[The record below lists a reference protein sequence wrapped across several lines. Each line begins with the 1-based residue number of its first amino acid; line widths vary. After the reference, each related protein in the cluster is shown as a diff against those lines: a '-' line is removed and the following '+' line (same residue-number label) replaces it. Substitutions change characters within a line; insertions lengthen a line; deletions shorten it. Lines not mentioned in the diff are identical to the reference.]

1 MSLVICSNG
10 EPSSAYDRYALDQA
24 PYRFRNHLVNPIDI
38 PANSEVAVI
47 NVKVNKNGL
56 IRLTRQD
63 KFYVYFNL
71 NMRTNADAPV
81 SINETTQSTGMPI
94 RASPQVLTDSD
105 EEYVNIDDFAE
116 RMTTA
121 MLRAMPHPDLDTTTT
136 KCEIARDHGGILIGP
151 GFVGFKLTYSYLGN
165 TTTTGHTSSWSHQT
179 TSFGEAPTMNVG
191 IGAGGD
197 VEIVCELDRPQ
208 DNSNHNIVWA
218 NELPLS
224 HQDGKMIVN
233 LDKVDN
239 SGGAGGGSFNKGW
252 GIGLARPSKSYKGG
266 LQYLDS
272 TQTDL
277 SLNNHFY
284 DYVIYNEQN
293 EPGTNYYLKVGH
305 AVYND
310 NTEPDGTPSL
320 QPGKPMIMK
329 EIVYWDD
336 DSGNYEPSNWDDFI
350 TAGAGEFNRYNMSTN
365 TEKFNEIMFQLQ
377 NEVLSMYIRTTLG
390 GGPNAVKDTWY
401 LICSYSM
408 VATDGATKLNIPK
421 PAGQSCWN
429 LYPKAMI
436 RGTGRELTITEYYSR
451 DTGFSATDDR
461 GDWFIRNMT
470 EGSPFNPMQVDSRWF
485 NRMATGTDL
494 YKYRG
499 VSGAGA
505 KMLLADYQQII
516 IMGDG
521 RPHYQ
526 NTNDA
531 DMQHRLGFTARSV
544 LDYGAGTNTDQK
556 IVYVSDAVP
565 NLIDYSS
572 QFIRLDNFPQR
583 SYNAGQERGGRPS
596 KILYHMPRFDTS
608 NRDKGSALYF
618 EPNTPI
624 YCKFHNSDRIKLNE
638 LQLSICDR
646 NEKLVED
653 LTGNTIISLHIR
665 QSETSIDT
673 GARM

>member
-38 PANSEVAVI
+38 PPNSEVAVI

-56 IRLTRQD
+56 IRLTRQE
-63 KFYVYFNL
+63 KFYVFFNL
-71 NMRTNADAPV
+71 NMRTNSDAPI
-81 SINETTQSTGMPI
+81 SINESTESTGMPV
-94 RASPQVLTDSD
+94 RASPQVLTDAD
-105 EEYVNIDDFAE
+105 EEYVNINDFAD

-121 MLRAMPHPDLDTTTT
+121 MLRAMPHPDLDTVNT
-136 KCEIARDHGGILIGP
+136 KCEVARDHGGILIGP
-151 GFVGFKLTYSYLGN
+151 GFVGFKLTYQYLGN
-165 TTTTGHTSSWSHQT
+165 TTTTVHTGSWSRQT
-179 TSFGEAPTMNVG
+179 AGFGSAPTMNVG
-191 IGAGGD
+191 IGGGGD
-197 VEIVCELDRPQ
+197 VEIVCDADAPQ
-208 DNSNHNIVWA
+208 DNSNHNLVWA
-218 NELPLS
+218 NEIPLS
-224 HQDGKMIVN
+224 HQDGKMV
-233 LDKVDN
+233 VDI
-239 SGGAGGGSFNKGW
+239 SGADNGAGSYNKGW
-252 GIGLARPSKSYKGG
+252 AIGLSRPTKSSKGG
-266 LQYLDS
+266 LQYLDT

-293 EPGTNYYLKVGH
+293 GPGTNYYLKVGH

-310 NTEPDGTPSL
+310 NLDDTGASTID
-320 QPGKPMIMK
+320 PGKPVIMK
-329 EIVYWDD
+329 EIIYWDD

-350 TAGAGEFNRYNMSTN
+350 TAGAGPTNRYNMSTN
-365 TEKFNEIMFQLQ
+365 AEKWDQVMFQLQ
-377 NEVLSMYIRTTLG
+377 NEILSMYIRNTTG
-390 GGPNAVKDTWY
+390 GSANATKNTWY

-436 RGTGRELTITEYYSR
+436 RGKNRELKIIEYYGR
-451 DTGFSATDDR
+451 NTGYGATDER
-461 GDWFIRNMT
+461 QDWFIRNMQ
-470 EGSPFNPMQVDSRWF
+470 EGSPFNPMQIDSRHF

-499 VSGAGA
+499 VTGAGA
-505 KMLLADYQQII
+505 KMLLEDYQQII

-544 LDYGAGTNTDQK
+544 LDYEAGTNTDQQ

-583 SYNAGQERGGRPS
+583 SYNAGQEKGGRPS
-596 KILYHMPRFDTS
+596 KVLYHMPRFDTS

-624 YCKFHNSDRIKLNE
+624 YCKFNNTERLKLNE

-653 LTGNTIISLHIR
+653 LTGNTIISLHIK
-665 QSETSIDT
+665 QSDTPIDT
-673 GARM
+673 NARM